1 MAEAIL
7 GFDSLLVAGG
17 VFLAVFL
24 GLLALWSLFVRMLF
38 SAFGRSKLYFLPQTL
53 KELFF
58 SVALVFLLVSVF
70 AATLVVDRSL
80 LGAELFK
87 IWQVLLIFAL
97 ANIVVRVVLTTL
109 DVQHRKAKDR
119 SGLYRSVGLLKS
131 TAGLILYFIAFLIA
145 VYVLSAELGAAVMV
159 MAFFIILLVFA
170 AAFPQMKSM
179 FAGLQLGDYYVDV
192 GSLLSIDGKK
202 GFVEGVYGRST
213 VIQTIDGKTIVIPNY
228 HFFDRRFQ
236 IDPEEVSEVD
246 VIAEVSGKEPLKI
259 KERLSSICSK
269 VAISLAEMP
278 NDLKPKVFQLGV
290 KEGRHVFSM
299 SFKVNAYSDFRKA
312 MDALSAELCSEF
324 GDKLSNLSVEW
335 D

>member
-1 MAEAIL
+1 MADIL
-7 GFDSLLVAGG
+7 GLDSLAIAAG

-24 GLLALWSLFVRMLF
+24 VLLGLWSVFVRMLF
-38 SAFGRSKLYFLPQTL
+38 SAFGKSKLYFLPQTL

-58 SVALVFLLVSVF
+58 SVALVLLLVAVF
-70 AATLVVDRSL
+70 AASMVVDRAL

-87 IWQVLLIFAL
+87 IWEVLLIFAL

-145 VYVLSAELGAAVMV
+145 VYVLSAELGTAVMV
-159 MAFFIILLVFA
+159 MAFFVVMLLFA
-170 AAFPQMKSM
+170 ASFPQMKSV

-192 GSLLSIDGKK
+192 GSLLSIDGRK

-213 VIQTIDGKTIVIPNY
+213 VVQTLDGKKVVIPNF

-246 VIAEVSGKEPLKI
+246 VTAEISGKDPQKA

-269 VAISLAEMP
+269 VAIALPEMP
-278 NDLKPKVFQLGV
+278 NDFKPKVFQLGV
-290 KEGRHVFSM
+290 RDGRHVFSM
-299 SFKVNAYSDFRKA
+299 IFKVNAYADFRKA

-324 GDKLSNLSVEW
+324 GERLFSLSADW
-335 D
+335 G